1 MPKGSVIKTDRFGKI
16 PRRKVVK
23 ANAPTETLGALG
35 KMVRGK
41 QRLVYR
47 PKDPH
52 QNGAERRRV
61 DADICISKE
70 AQAADVFIGQSIA
83 NEFFG
88 SHLLLS
94 PNLKAIHQSAVGN
107 RRTANSI

>member
-47 PKDPH
+47 PKDPY
-52 QNGAERRRV
+52 QNGADDR
-61 DADICISKE
+61 
-70 AQAADVFIGQSIA
+70 SIV
-83 NEFFG
+83 
-88 SHLLLS
+88 SL
-94 PNLKAIHQSAVGN
+94 Q
-107 RRTANSI
+107 